1 MDSLNDIWNQ
11 VLLLCKAEVSDVMYN
26 MWLAPL
32 EFKKLDESSAVFTVN
47 AEYKKTIVMNK
58 FSGLLKR
65 CFFETIGFEI
75 DIDIIV
81 NEAVGSKKEI
91 DNVSAEILPAEK
103 KEEKKEISAPV
114 KNTLE
119 YYTFD
124 NFIVGSSNFL
134 AYAMAKNVVEAPAL
148 HNPFL
153 IYGNSGLGKTHLLY
167 AIYNELKRRNP
178 NAVVIYITA
187 KKFLDGF
194 QEALNKKTAN
204 DFLSNFKNVD
214 ALLIDDV
221 QTLKSTEKTQV
232 EFFHIF
238 EALYNDSKQIVL
250 TADVAPKEIDGL
262 DERLRSRFEMG
273 LIADIK
279 SPDIETRK
287 AIVMRKSELLDIK
300 LTDTAV
306 QYIAEKIKN
315 NIRQIEGTLNK
326 IEAMSRIYGKMPS
339 FEQIQTIVKEVTSD
353 SVPVTTVVEK
363 VFTAVSNDMGISVE
377 DIKSQSRQQKISKA
391 RNICMYVIKDILKD
405 ITYQEI
411 GDFFGKDHATVLH
424 SLKKI
429 KSAVETDQL
438 LKNSVNSIIKQVKE
452 M

>member
-1 MDSLNDIWNQ
+1 MDSLNEIWAQ
-11 VLLLCKAEVSDVMYN
+11 VLLLCKEEVSDVMYN

-32 EFKKLDESSAVFTVN
+32 EFNKLDESSAVFTVN

-58 FSGLLKR
+58 FSELLKR
-65 CFFETIGFEI
+65 CFFEIIGFEI
-75 DIDIIV
+75 DIDIVV
-81 NEAVGSKKEI
+81 NEAVASKKDITKNTQET
-91 DNVSAEILPAEK
+91 VTEK
-103 KEEKKEISAPV
+103 ENKKEISAPV

-134 AYAMAKNVVEAPAL
+134 AYEMAKNIVEKPAQ

-194 QEALNKKTAN
+194 QDGLNKKTVN
-204 DFLSNFKNVD
+204 DFLSQFKNVD

-238 EALYNDSKQIVL
+238 EALYNDHKQIVL

-273 LIADIK
+273 LIVDIK
-279 SPDIETRK
+279 TPDIETRK
-287 AIVMRKSELLDIK
+287 AIVVRKAEYLGIK
-300 LTDTAV
+300 LTDTAI
-306 QYIAEKIKN
+306 QYIAEKIKT
-315 NIRQIEGTLNK
+315 NIRQIEGTINK
-326 IEAMSRIYGKMPS
+326 IEAMSRIYGRMLS
-339 FEQIQTIVKEVTSD
+339 FEQIQAIVKEVTSD
-353 SVPVTTVVEK
+353 SLPVTTVVEK
-363 VFTAVSNDMGISVE
+363 VFTVVSENLGVPVD

-411 GDFFGKDHATVLH
+411 GDYFGKDHATVMH
-424 SLKKI
+424 SLNKI
-429 KSAVETDQL
+429 KSSTETDQI
-438 LKNSVNSIIKQVKE
+438 LKNTISNIIKQIKE